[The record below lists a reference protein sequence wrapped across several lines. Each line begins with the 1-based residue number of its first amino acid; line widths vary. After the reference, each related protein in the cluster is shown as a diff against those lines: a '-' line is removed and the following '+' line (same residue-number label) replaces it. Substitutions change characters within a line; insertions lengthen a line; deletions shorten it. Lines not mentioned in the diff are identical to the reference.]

1 MKKEA
6 SMQLVLVVSL
16 VGQSLG
22 EAGIGGDIAVSVMGF
37 VSAAMSNGIAL
48 IGGAMSK
55 LHASKFLAQRNHLVA
70 QKHFFETQS
79 RRMQDEKAE
88 LERQLIAAKAA
99 QIATPKKKLK
109 NLSFLPPRTPSG
121 SLKKGN

>member
-1 MKKEA
+1 
-6 SMQLVLVVSL
+6 
-16 VGQSLG
+16 
-22 EAGIGGDIAVSVMGF
+22 
-37 VSAAMSNGIAL
+37 
-48 IGGAMSK
+48 MSK

-99 QIATPKKKLK
+99 QIATPKKKLT
-109 NLSFLPPRTPSG
+109 NLSFPPPRTPSG